1 MSQDKLLRV
10 NVAAKRLGCTEQHV
24 RRLVRQGKIDYF
36 RESSRKTYIPES
48 AVEAFR
54 EEHSEN
60 S

>member
-1 MSQDKLLRV
+1 
-10 NVAAKRLGCTEQHV
+10 VAAKRLGCTEQHV